1 MAVVHGLGATVGPT
15 VVHGLGA
22 GVVVTVV
29 VSVQQTATEHPRA
42 SGHATVVGSA
52 FASVPRGH
60 TKCSQVSGEG
70 VVVVH
75 GGRLSQKGSSAGA
88 FWHLTF
94 ASPSGT
100 TEDNVV
106 VLLAAVKAA

>member
-1 MAVVHGLGATVGPT
+1 VVVGPT
-15 VVHGLGA
+15 VVHGLRA

-29 VSVQQTATEHPRA
+29 GGMVVMTVQQTATEHPRR
-42 SGHATVVGSA
+42 SGHTTVVG
-52 FASVPRGH
+52 FLSVSSGH